1 MIQHDTS
8 RYEPTGSMVQL
19 HKIIAAKDLPHYI
32 VRAAKDIKY
41 GGYLPAGEFF
51 EKLDDVEVLELAC
64 TMNNVYTSNFEQ
76 FDLPNNRAFKDLYHL
91 SLLCFVLALGEGIV
105 EVDEV
110 MLQEYLKALFVLIAV
125 ETMYREG
132 TVGVFRENYSVV
144 ESLKPIA
151 KVIDKKG
158 KT

>member
-1 MIQHDTS
+1 MIKHDTS

-19 HKIIAAKDLPHYI
+19 HKIIADKNLPQYI

-64 TMNNVYTSNFEQ
+64 TMNNVHTTNFEQ
-76 FDLPNNRAFKDLYHL
+76 FELRNERAFKDLYHL
-91 SLLCFVLALGEGIV
+91 SLLCFVLALGEGVV
-105 EVDEV
+105 EVDEAF
-110 MLQEYLKALFVLIAV
+110 LHDAIQALFVLIAV
-125 ETMYREG
+125 EAMHRKGAVE
-132 TVGVFRENYSVV
+132 VFREHYSVI
-144 ESLKPIA
+144 ESFKPIA
-151 KVIDKKG
+151 KVIDTKG

>member
-1 MIQHDTS
+1 MIQHDIS

-19 HKIIAAKDLPHYI
+19 HKIVEAKDLPTYI

-64 TMNNVYTSNFEQ
+64 TMNNVYTNNFEQ

-110 MLQEYLKALFVLIAV
+110 ILQEYLKALFVLIAV

-132 TVGVFRENYSVV
+132 KVEVFRENYSVV

-151 KVIDKKG
+151 KIIRQKE
-158 KT
+158 